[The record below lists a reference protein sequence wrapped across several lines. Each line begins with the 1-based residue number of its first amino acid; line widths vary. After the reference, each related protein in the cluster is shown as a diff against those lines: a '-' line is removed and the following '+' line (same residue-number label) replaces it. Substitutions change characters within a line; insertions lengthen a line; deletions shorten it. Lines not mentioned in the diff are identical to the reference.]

1 MRVEIYNSLD
11 IRIASFEISNEFK
24 EQVIDFLED
33 AEQES
38 KEFKS

>member
-1 MRVEIYNSLD
+1 MRIEIYNSLD
-11 IRIASFEISNEFK
+11 IRIASFEIDNEFK
-24 EQVIDFLED
+24 ERIIDFLEE